1 MAKSTGRAMTPFERE
16 FARKRA
22 LGEREFEFDGKMYST
37 KRKDRPDEVL
47 TPAMAKTKKAQKV
60 AEATPT
66 PEVKRR
72 PSFDPSKTEEGLE
85 SVDTGSFVEDAG
97 RKIKEYAPAV
107 GAGVAALGTVLGGA
121 KALAKRGAKKALDVA
136 RGSIRDRDISRS
148 MREAKAQQRS
158 DYLRDKENKATSRA
172 TEQMEDEGGGNTLA
186 QANAARRRSMQDYA
200 NSATTEYRKG
210 GAVKH
215 RGDGIAKRGHTKG
228 RYI

>member
-1 MAKSTGRAMTPFERE
+1 MTPFERE

-66 PEVKRR
+66 PEVKRKASDTVAAPKPLSGR
-72 PSFDPSKTEEGLE
+72 YSGVSGIGGVDDSPATGASFMSPEEKQRVSK
-85 SVDTGSFVEDAG
+85 DAVE
-97 RKIKEYAPAV
+97 AV
-107 GAGVAALGTVLGGA
+107 GSLAAGVSGVAGATRAAGKMAA
-121 KALAKRGAKKALDVA
+121 KSAAKKAA
-136 RGSIRDRDISRS
+136 
-148 MREAKAQQRS
+148 AKAER
-158 DYLRDKENKATSRA
+158 DTTMTELRREGDRIRGARLLRPREGDSVDRVVATFGS
-172 TEQMEDEGGGNTLA
+172 
-186 QANAARRRSMQDYA
+186 
-200 NSATTEYRKG
+200 G